1 MSRTQR
7 DWVIALELRIM
18 NDRWALNNDL
28 REDTDSIEN
37 LPESLGFF
45 TATLCSWIAA
55 EISLLLYTNKILES
69 VCY

>member
-1 MSRTQR
+1 MSRLPMSRTQR

-37 LPESLGFF
+37 LPELIGFF
-45 TATLCSWIAA
+45 HCDP
-55 EISLLLYTNKILES
+55 
-69 VCY
+69 VFVDCG